1 MHGNKLL
8 LTDLL
13 KGELGFQGFL
23 ISDWAAI
30 DQLSPNYKNDIEM
43 AINAGLD
50 MIMIP
55 NGPGQKNNYV
65 DFINFTKELVAEGK
79 IPQERIDD
87 AVRRILR
94 VKVASRVFEHPYTD
108 SALTANV
115 GSVAHREVARECVR
129 QSLVLLKNE
138 KHALPLS
145 KKIKNLAVVGKAAD
159 DIGIQ
164 CGGWTIDWQ
173 GKPGPVIRGGTTILS
188 AIKQAVG
195 SDTKITYSADG
206 KALTADAAATNPANK
221 PDAIIAVIGEL
232 PYAEGQGDRKDL
244 SLSPQ
249 DMTLIHQAELIG
261 APLVVVLISGR
272 PMIIDQALNTSDA
285 FVAAWL
291 PGTEGVGVADVL
303 FGDYK
308 PTGKL
313 PHTWPRSMD
322 QIPLHVEDAAAKDA
336 LFPYGFGLSY

>member
-1 MHGNKLL
+1 M
-8 LTDLL
+8 L

-30 DQLSPNYKNDIEM
+30 DQLSPNYKDDIEM
-43 AINAGLD
+43 SINAGLD

-79 IPQERIDD
+79 VPQERIDD

-115 GSVAHREVARECVR
+115 GSAAHRAVARECVR

-138 KHALPLS
+138 KHTLPLS

-206 KALTADAAATNPANK
+206 KSLTADNAATNPANH
-221 PDAIIAVIGEL
+221 ARCN
-232 PYAEGQGDRKDL
+232 YRGDRRAAL
-244 SLSPQ
+244 CRRAGGPQ
-249 DMTLIHQAELIG
+249 RFE
-261 APLVVVLISGR
+261 P
-272 PMIIDQALNTSDA
+272 
-285 FVAAWL
+285 
-291 PGTEGVGVADVL
+291 
-303 FGDYK
+303 
-308 PTGKL
+308 
-313 PHTWPRSMD
+313 
-322 QIPLHVEDAAAKDA
+322 
-336 LFPYGFGLSY
+336 